1 MSGDVCRSVGTQCP
15 GPRCS
20 KIKPEKKAS
29 DGKKDFACSDR
40 LFALNAKLKFYTPE
54 QFFLG
59 KKAEEP
65 HKMPDFDP
73 SSVFVTRSL
82 LEPPDATLTSLKQE
96 VVLMCGIQGSGKST
110 VAGEWLG
117 KGAGYTVLS
126 NDQLGGRDKTVAA
139 MKVLYALS
147 IRLFFGRPKK
157 NSREKT
163 QANFQKKLKIFSQEL

>member
-1 MSGDVCRSVGTQCP
+1 MSKRGCP
-15 GPRCS
+15 LPRCS
-20 KIKPEKKAS
+20 KIKPDKKAS

-82 LEPPDATLTSLKQE
+82 LDPPDATLTSLKQE

-139 MKVLYALS
+139 MKVLRIYS
-147 IRLFFGRPKK
+147 
-157 NSREKT
+157 
-163 QANFQKKLKIFSQEL
+163 KIFMRNSHFSSPPIGYETDLGCEKGDRERR